1 MFWAQWVIEY
11 SEGEAYLHCTLE
23 LKSGHLSKWNWFYV
37 SKVSNI
43 LWLVSLILENIM
55 LSLQTVKSLE
65 LCLLRVEMS
74 EPKVYKV
81 SPQFFCVELC
91 VFCAFLLEW
100 VTLASAATILFIYFH
115 KNEHFLH
122 FFAAGGWTTCFIAV
136 QLLSMS
142 YVLMFN
148 KEE

>member
-11 SEGEAYLHCTLE
+11 SEGEAYLHSTLE
-23 LKSGHLSKWNWFYV
+23 LKSWQLSKYILFYV
-37 SKVSNI
+37 SIKYQTFCGLFFFYPRGYHAIIADSKI
-43 LWLVSLILENIM
+43 SWT
-55 LSLQTVKSLE
+55 LSFKTWNVWAK
-65 LCLLRVEMS
+65 RN
-74 EPKVYKV
+74 KV

-122 FFAAGGWTTCFIAV
+122 FLQQGVEQPAFLQWNV
-136 QLLSMS
+136 S
-142 YVLMFN
+142 
-148 KEE
+148 